1 MTSRALALLTL
12 LAACAPKDPGATATE
27 SAGDTTDATA
37 STSDATASTSGAVT
51 SSTSGATTSS
61 TDAASSSSSSSSAS
75 ATTDA
80 PPACSWYLPEN
91 QGLVFCPAP
100 VAENAAITGTT
111 PYGPVDMRYAHFG
124 LFLCAN
130 CPDPQFFS
138 LRLFA
143 DPPDLGQPVGDYL
156 AFENLS
162 GLTLAQNGAPGSI
175 GGQMVD
181 MPPLDIALSNAVIPT
196 VEQTSPP
203 LDEGAPP
210 IVSGT
215 LTLKGDGWDVS
226 GTFTAGLCTEL
237 DWIIPCE

>member
-51 SSTSGATTSS
+51 SSTSGATTSG
-61 TDAASSSSSSSSAS
+61 TDAASSSSSAS

-111 PYGPVDMRYAHFG
+111 PYGPVDLRYAHFG
-124 LFLCAN
+124 LFLCAS
-130 CPDPQFFS
+130 CPDPQYFS

-156 AFENLS
+156 AFENFS